1 MKDSLK
7 ETLTSLG
14 IAAPIVGITVAS
26 LTEPEQTANT
36 TGNTTISSFDKVS
49 TSVNSSQNS
58 SIDAVGEDLGKDSTI
73 STAACALIGGI
84 TATPIVYEVR
94 TKNNVNYDIIEKRAN
109 KIYDKYH
116 KNHVPSSQRGK
127 GIIIADNPDTAE
139 ICHEMFNTTFVD
151 REHLILN
158 IISLLL
164 ALEEIV
170 NEDNIPSN
178 TKVKLEETINL
189 LRDIKAAYTEK
200 KIIRLST
207 KDDEALSFILNC
219 FKEHQEN
226 KKNNAKKLIKEKNN

>member
-1 MKDSLK
+1 MDDDLIN
-7 ETLTSLG
+7 TLMVSGCG
-14 IAAPIVGITVAS
+14 IGIT
-26 LTEPEQTANT
+26 LITEYPKSITNSGTST
-36 TGNTTISSFDKVS
+36 TDGITKTSFD
-49 TSVNSSQNS
+49 TSENEL
-58 SIDAVGEDLGKDSTI
+58 GEQLITG
-73 STAACALIGGI
+73 AAAI
-84 TATPIVYEVR
+84 TFAGATTTPVVYEVR
-94 TKNNVNYDIIEKRAN
+94 TKNNVNYDVIEKRAN

-116 KNHVPSSQRGK
+116 KNHIPSSQRGK

-151 REHLILN
+151 REHLVLN

-164 ALEEIV
+164 ALEEII

-226 KKNNAKKLIKEKNN
+226 KKNNAKKLIKEKNTLN

>member
-1 MKDSLK
+1 MDDDLIN
-7 ETLTSLG
+7 TLMVSGCGSAVTLGTTLINAYPESTTNSGVSTTDGTSKTSLDSSG
-14 IAAPIVGITVAS
+14 DELG
-26 LTEPEQTANT
+26 EQLT
-36 TGNTTISSFDKVS
+36 TGAAALTFAGATTSPV
-49 TSVNSSQNS
+49 
-58 SIDAVGEDLGKDSTI
+58 
-73 STAACALIGGI
+73 
-84 TATPIVYEVR
+84 VYEVR
-94 TKNNVNYDIIEKRAN
+94 TKNNVNYDVIEKRAN

-151 REHLILN
+151 REHLVLN

-164 ALEEIV
+164 ALEEII

-219 FKEHQEN
+219 FKEHQEE
-226 KKNNAKKLIKEKNN
+226 KKDNAKKLMKERKNKNE

>member
-58 SIDAVGEDLGKDSTI
+58 SIDAAGTDLGKNSTI
-73 STAACALIGGI
+73 LTVACAAIGGM
-84 TATPIVYEVR
+84 TATPVIMLE
-94 TKNNVNYDIIEKRAN
+94 TKNNIEYDLIEKRAN

-127 GIIIADNPDTAE
+127 GIIIADTPDTAV
-139 ICHEMFNTTFVD
+139 ICNEMFNNTFVD
-151 REHLILN
+151 EYHLVLN
-158 IISLLL
+158 IESLLL
-164 ALEEIV
+164 AVSDILDTKELIPEEK
-170 NEDNIPSN
+170 EKMEK
-178 TKVKLEETINL
+178 TKDL
-189 LRDIKAAYTEK
+189 LIELKAAYTEK
-200 KIIRLST
+200 KIIILDT
-207 KDDEALSFILNC
+207 KDNETLSFILNC
-219 FKEHQEN
+219 FKKHQEN
-226 KKNNAKKLIKEKNN
+226 KINTAKKLIKEKNN

>member
-1 MKDSLK
+1 MKFTGKSNEFKKSELRITMENDM
-7 ETLTSLG
+7 EYG
-14 IAAPIVGITVAS
+14 I
-26 LTEPEQTANT
+26 
-36 TGNTTISSFDKVS
+36 K
-49 TSVNSSQNS
+49 
-58 SIDAVGEDLGKDSTI
+58 
-73 STAACALIGGI
+73 
-84 TATPIVYEVR
+84 
-94 TKNNVNYDIIEKRAN
+94 TKNDPEYDLMEKRAN

-116 KNHVPSSQRGK
+116 KNHIPSSQRGK

-189 LRDIKAAYTEK
+189 LRNIKAAYTEK

-207 KDDEALSFILNC
+207 KDDEALLFILNC
-219 FKEHQEN
+219 FKEHQEE
-226 KKNNAKKLIKEKNN
+226 KKDNAKKLIKEKTKNN

>member
-1 MKDSLK
+1 MDDDLNN
-7 ETLTSLG
+7 TLMVSGCG
-14 IAAPIVGITVAS
+14 IGIT
-26 LTEPEQTANT
+26 LITAYPKSITNSGTST
-36 TGNTTISSFDKVS
+36 TDGITKTSFD
-49 TSVNSSQNS
+49 TSENEL
-58 SIDAVGEDLGKDSTI
+58 GEQLITG
-73 STAACALIGGI
+73 AAAI
-84 TATPIVYEVR
+84 TFAGATTTPVVYEVK
-94 TKNNVNYDIIEKRAN
+94 TKNNVNYDVIEKRAN

-151 REHLILN
+151 REHLVLN

-170 NEDNIPSN
+170 NEGNIPSN

-226 KKNNAKKLIKEKNN
+226 KKNNAKKLIKEKIINK